1 MIQLRPGVRELRTQ
15 VAGGLLVLMLV
26 ACLPLTSFAHAKL
39 VRSQPKANDTL
50 SQVPKLVELWF
61 NEELEPSPGLNT
73 VEVKDP
79 TGTRFDRGE
88 VTLSE
93 GNKKAQ
99 VELGELGPGTYTV
112 SWKAVAADQHAM
124 HGTFTFSVA
133 TPNVT
138 ATTTPSTEQ
147 KSVNPSPPQ
156 PPNGHMP
163 AMGSEGN
170 QVDQIAWGQTLVRWL
185 SYLAMMM
192 LFGGFAF
199 RSLVLVPSFRRALEG
214 DTGQAMRVSERRVL
228 LFSWISIAVLFI
240 SSLAALALQAST
252 DFDKPLGDALSPTML
267 GRVLGTGYG
276 RSWILQITS
285 TVVIAVILL
294 LLTHRI
300 KRNNSS
306 PYSGLWWAGLLT
318 SAVLLIA
325 PTWTGHAMASA
336 KEFRLAVFTDW
347 LHLLAGGFWVGGLF
361 HLAMSWRP
369 ALESIPKQRRPLV
382 LNHVIKHFTRIA
394 MPSVVLLVLAGLYNT
409 WAHIPRLQ
417 AFWMTDY
424 GKALSLK
431 LLLVALMLLLGAI
444 NNYHFGKRAAR
455 LVKREENLNDSEASK
470 LERGFGRSV
479 VFEAA
484 LGAVVLL
491 VTAVLVF
498 LTPARSHPAMTDSG
512 TAQMTNQQ
520 R

>member
-15 VAGGLLVLMLV
+15 VAGGILVLLLV
-26 ACLPLTSFAHAKL
+26 ACLPLTAFAHAKL
-39 VRSQPKANDTL
+39 VRSQPRAKDTL

-79 TGTRFDRGE
+79 TGTRFDHGE

-124 HGTFTFSVA
+124 RGTFTFSVA
-133 TPNVT
+133 TSNVT
-138 ATTTPSTEQ
+138 ATTTPPTEQ
-147 KSVNPSPPQ
+147 KSVSPSPPQ
-156 PPNGHMP
+156 PPNGQMP
-163 AMGSEGN
+163 VVGSEGD
-170 QVDQIAWGQTLVRWL
+170 QFDQIAWGQTLVRWL

-294 LLTHRI
+294 LLTHR
-300 KRNNSS
+300 KRYDSS
-306 PYSGLWWAGLLT
+306 AYSELWWAGLLT

-336 KEFRLAVFTDW
+336 KEFRLAIVTDW

-369 ALESIPKQRRPLV
+369 ALVSIPKQRRPLV

-455 LVKREENLNDSEASK
+455 LVKRKENLNDSEASK
-470 LERGFGRSV
+470 LERGFCRSV
-479 VFEAA
+479 IFEAA
-484 LGAVVLL
+484 LGVVVLL